1 MDSTQPQ
8 MPALLP
14 TTMAVPPDDF
24 DYGAFLDGDMEFGIS
39 DEYLNA
45 SGADPDSAPNMSSS
59 SVEFRS
65 SDTAVVSSPQKK
77 LERRGHT
84 KSRRGCFNCKRRRI
98 KCQETQP
105 ACGHCRKSGLQCEYP
120 SLPQITHQPQHKI
133 PIFTMEDM
141 RFFQHFL
148 LQCYPHHPLGN
159 ENVWTH
165 EVPCLSQTHPYLMHA
180 ILGLAACELRKQDPS
195 VLPQAMVHRTKAIR
209 AMKKSIAG
217 LPRRGLTHEQANALI
232 SACFALTFQSVL
244 LEDGMPEYMAFIRGI
259 VVVGM
264 QMATR
269 RIRPIFSNIMEE
281 DASALMQPVME
292 KLAPLPRAW
301 VDGAV
306 AGIENLAPLCGA
318 PDSTATE
325 YHARLLD
332 MAVTLRRSSWEGY
345 QCMKAHYGWWIMLP
359 HERFQLVVDR
369 GSQVMVLLAAHWIA
383 LKQIM
388 AEITLHEYDVR
399 QKAPAD
405 RDHTEE
411 GMLRWLRHLN
421 GQVDAAHGN
430 YNAWPEWVVQQLD
443 RDLSFFGQRM

>member
-1 MDSTQPQ
+1 MRLECAHSVK
-8 MPALLP
+8 ALLQLSP
-14 TTMAVPPDDF
+14 AGLDF
-24 DYGAFLDGDMEFGIS
+24 TKKGASSQLSSLTSTEDLSTNI
-39 DEYLNA
+39 LNA

-98 KCQETQP
+98 
-105 ACGHCRKSGLQCEYP
+105 
-120 SLPQITHQPQHKI
+120 KI

-195 VLPQAMVHRTKAIR
+195 VLPQAM
-209 AMKKSIAG
+209 
-217 LPRRGLTHEQANALI
+217 ANALI

-281 DASALMQPVME
+281 DASARCSPSWRSSPRCRARGST
-292 KLAPLPRAW
+292 APSRASRTWRPSAGARLDGDRVPRAPARH
-301 VDGAV
+301 GRHAAAV
-306 AGIENLAPLCGA
+306 
-318 PDSTATE
+318 
-325 YHARLLD
+325 
-332 MAVTLRRSSWEGY
+332 VVEGY

-411 GMLRWLRHLN
+411 ACCAGC
-421 GQVDAAHGN
+421 DT
-430 YNAWPEWVVQQLD
+430 
-443 RDLSFFGQRM
+443 

>member
-14 TTMAVPPDDF
+14 ITMAVPPDDF

-165 EVPCLSQTHPYLMHA
+165 EVPCLSQTETGP
-180 ILGLAACELRKQDPS
+180 LGP
-195 VLPQAMVHRTKAIR
+195 PQAMVHRTKAIR

-345 QCMKAHYGWWIMLP
+345 H
-359 HERFQLVVDR
+359 
-369 GSQVMVLLAAHWIA
+369 QVMVLLAAHWIA

-430 YNAWPEWVVQQLD
+430 YNAWPEWVVQLD